1 VAFRWSFLVKRFHAF
16 PSIKMNIP
24 KSIQVGGL
32 RVKINIIENLEDF
45 GNFSLDDLTINL
57 RKGDIKVMT
66 DTLRHELM
74 HAAFAIGGIAHCKPF
89 EEVEEG
95 VVRCLDHI
103 FFPAWAKIQQQPK
116 KQ

>member
-1 VAFRWSFLVKRFHAF
+1 
-16 PSIKMNIP
+16 MIP
-24 KSIQVGGL
+24 KQIQVGGL
-32 RVKINIIENLEDF
+32 RVKINIVENLEEY
-45 GNFSLDDLTINL
+45 GNFSLDDLTITL
-57 RKGDIKVMT
+57 RNGDIKVML

-74 HAAFAIGGIAHCKPF
+74 HAAFAIGGIGHCKPF

-103 FFPAWAKIQQQPK
+103 FFPTWAKIQKQPK

>member
-1 VAFRWSFLVKRFHAF
+1 
-16 PSIKMNIP
+16 MTIP
-24 KSIQVGGL
+24 KHIQVGGL
-32 RVKINIIENLEDF
+32 RVKINIVENLEEY
-45 GNFSLDDLTINL
+45 GNFSLDDLTITL
-57 RKGDIKVMT
+57 RNGDIKVML

-89 EEVEEG
+89 DEVEEG

-103 FFPAWAKIQQQPK
+103 FFPAWAKIQKQPK